1 MTEWSLTFD
10 LISPS
15 GITYSLPEMFSYLTP
30 PKTVLSLYECLEER
44 LSEKLIHGDPTG
56 FTLTRWQPTAAFCQ
70 QPATCLLVKEQDIT
84 FIQQRRSGFLPAHK
98 GRGFLRSIFYEKH
111 DGGESDKGPV

>member
-84 FIQQRRSGFLPAHK
+84 LYSKGGADSSPPHK
-98 GRGFLRSIFYEKH
+98 GRGFLRSIFYENVVRVGW
-111 DGGESDKGPV
+111 DC